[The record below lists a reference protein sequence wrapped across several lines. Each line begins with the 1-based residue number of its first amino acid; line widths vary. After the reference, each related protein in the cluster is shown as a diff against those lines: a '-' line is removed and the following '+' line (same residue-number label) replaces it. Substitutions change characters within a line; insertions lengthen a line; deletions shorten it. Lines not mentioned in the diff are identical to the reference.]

1 MMEIAETSSILS
13 AGHKTSLIVA
23 LGPKAGGSVTFQ
35 SLITCE
41 SSLIWACIMI
51 SCIGILVSNDSQTH
65 SVTFH

>member
-41 SSLIWACIMI
+41 SSLIWAFLMICIE
-51 SCIGILVSNDSQTH
+51 ILVSNDSQTH